1 MIPFRTGVQVT
12 GRDFCPREE
21 ALRSLRECI
30 QSSGRV
36 YVVGERRIGKSSL
49 IAESVRPLKS
59 VRPVFVDL
67 MAVKGLE
74 DITHRLGQA
83 LIRTEKRHGRLL
95 AIVKSL
101 VSLRPSISVDSLTG
115 SPSVTFAPGTGTQ
128 LDSLDDLLALSE
140 QWRNAVVI
148 LDEFQDI
155 LELND
160 AARIIAKLRSL
171 IQQQQHTAFVFCGS
185 IRNRMEEIFTHEQSS
200 FFNSAVRLF
209 VGPLDRK
216 LFGDFLRQRFQ
227 SGKRHIP
234 NRLLDTILDACHE
247 NPGHV
252 QRFCISLWQVTS
264 HGQEIG
270 DKDITAAWSMLFAMQ
285 KDSYELL
292 LPSLSPH
299 QTKVLRALA
308 HADGESTLSAS
319 FIETTGI
326 TLAPSVRKAMVALVN
341 RRLIQKID
349 TTYRFCDPFLAVWLR
364 QQPM

>member
-1 MIPFRTGVQVT
+1 MIPFKTGVQVT

-21 ALRSLRECI
+21 ALGWLRESI

-36 YVVGERRIGKSSL
+36 YVIGERRIGKSSL
-49 IAESVRPLKS
+49 IAESVRPLKA

-83 LIRTEKRHGRLL
+83 LLRTEKRQGRLMTL
-95 AIVKSL
+95 VKSL
-101 VSLRPSISVDSLTG
+101 SSLRPAISVDSITG
-115 SPSVTFAPGTGTQ
+115 SPSVTFAPGTGNRLET
-128 LDSLDDLLALSE
+128 LDDLFALIE

-155 LELND
+155 LELSD
-160 AARIIAKLRSL
+160 AAQIIAKLRSL
-171 IQQQQHTAFVFCGS
+171 IQQQQVTAFVFCGS
-185 IRNRMEEIFTHEQSS
+185 IRNRMEEIFTSEQSP

-216 LFGDFLRQRFQ
+216 LFRDFLRQRFQ
-227 SGKRHIP
+227 GGKRHISD
-234 NRLLDTILDACHE
+234 RLLDTVLDACHD

-264 HGQEIG
+264 EGQELG
-270 DKDITAAWSMLFAMQ
+270 DKDIVAAWSMLFAMQ

-308 HADGESTLSAS
+308 HAGGASTLSSS

-326 TLAPSVRKAMVALVN
+326 TLAPSVRKAMVALVE
-341 RRLIQKID
+341 RRLVQKID
-349 TTYRFCDPFLAVWLR
+349 TTYSFCDPFLAVWLR
-364 QQPM
+364 QQPL

>member
-1 MIPFRTGVQVT
+1 
-12 GRDFCPREE
+12 
-21 ALRSLRECI
+21 
-30 QSSGRV
+30 
-36 YVVGERRIGKSSL
+36 
-49 IAESVRPLKS
+49 
-59 VRPVFVDL
+59 
-67 MAVKGLE
+67 
-74 DITHRLGQA
+74 
-83 LIRTEKRHGRLL
+83 
-95 AIVKSL
+95 
-101 VSLRPSISVDSLTG
+101 
-115 SPSVTFAPGTGTQ
+115 
-128 LDSLDDLLALSE
+128 
-140 QWRNAVVI
+140 
-148 LDEFQDI
+148 
-155 LELND
+155 
-160 AARIIAKLRSL
+160 LRSL

-185 IRNRMEEIFTHEQSS
+185 IRNRMEEIFTHEQSP

-227 SGKRHIP
+227 SGKRHISD
-234 NRLLDTILDACHE
+234 RLLDTILGACHQ

-270 DKDITAAWSMLFAMQ
+270 DKDIAAAWSMLFAMQ

-308 HADGESTLSAS
+308 HAGGESTLSAN

-326 TLAPSVRKAMVALVN
+326 TLAPSVRKAMVALVE

-349 TTYRFCDPFLAVWLR
+349 TTYRFCDPFLAVWIR